1 MKGRTLVCKV
11 DKNGRLF
18 FFDNNNST
26 YKKGSKKR
34 NRIEQ

>member
-18 FFDNNNST
+18 FFDNNST
-26 YKKGSKKR
+26 YKRKNEKR